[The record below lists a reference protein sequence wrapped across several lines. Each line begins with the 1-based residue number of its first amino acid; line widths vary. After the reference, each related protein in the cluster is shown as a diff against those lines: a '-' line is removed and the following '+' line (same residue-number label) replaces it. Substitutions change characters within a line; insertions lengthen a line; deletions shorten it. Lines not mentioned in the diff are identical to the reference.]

1 MQPPTQY
8 APGEKCSSGCRTKDH
23 RSYHECVAGKGVKT
37 YLASP
42 SKGLD
47 GTAQKRWD
55 GELAAYRAARK
66 EGIQPDGT
74 RMHQITEARKLSDAA
89 GAAYGRDFSK
99 ADPIGA

>member
-1 MQPPTQY
+1 M
-8 APGEKCSSGCRTKDH
+8 ACRTGCKTRDHKD
-23 RSYHECVAGKGVKT
+23 YAECLRDAGVRT

-55 GELAAYRAARK
+55 KELAAYRAARRQ
-66 EGIQPDGT
+66 GIQPDGT
-74 RMHQITEARKLSDAA
+74 TRAKVTEAVRLSDEA

-99 ADPIGA
+99 ADPL